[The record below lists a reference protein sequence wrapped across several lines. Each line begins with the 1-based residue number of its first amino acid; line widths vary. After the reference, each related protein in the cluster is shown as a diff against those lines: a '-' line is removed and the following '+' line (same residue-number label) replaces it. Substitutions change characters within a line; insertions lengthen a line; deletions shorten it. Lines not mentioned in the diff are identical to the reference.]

1 MSGKLLEEDF
11 TDGELAPGAGAVPES
26 LAARLRSYRPQLQ
39 LVALGSPGERR
50 VLRFHVKRLQKVRTI
65 VGVLSAAAVQVL

>member
-11 TDGELAPGAGAVPES
+11 TEGELASGAGAVPES

-39 LVALGSPGERR
+39 LIALGAPGEYR
-50 VLRFHVKRLQKVRTI
+50 VLRFH
-65 VGVLSAAAVQVL
+65 